1 MSLSKKNRNTGKEF
15 WKKTYLPPVISVVQV
30 MMESGFAAGSARITP
45 GGAMSD
51 FQPELESWENIG
63 GLNGAIDA

>member
-1 MSLSKKNRNTGKEF
+1 MCGQKPYS
-15 WKKTYLPPVISVVQV
+15 PPAISFMNV

-45 GGAMSD
+45 GGSMSD

-63 GLNGAIDA
+63 GLNGTIDA